1 MYFLKFAQS
10 KNAEFSVY
18 EKLTWGVGM
27 SVRIYVPQIPSAAS
41 LCANT
46 RCPKCRSRRRVVLRC
61 DAYRMQER
69 ILDLHVD
76 SAQAARRIDGW

>member
-1 MYFLKFAQS
+1 MR
-10 KNAEFSVY
+10 NARSN
-18 EKLTWGVGM
+18 
-27 SVRIYVPQIPSAAS
+27 IPQIPSAAS

-46 RCPKCRSRRRVVLRC
+46 RCPKCRSRRRDGVVLRC

-76 SAQAARRIDGW
+76 STQAARRYRREERREREREGAGEGQTLCKE